1 MNIDYYR
8 LFITLIFIDIDRE
21 ITGCTVT
28 YITMKIK
35 YVDCNWMMYMVH
47 GTLPR
52 HLISHPFLVGFV
64 LLNKDLCVL
73 FYGPLFVIVSHF
85 SVLLVRLPFMVS
97 IQPFGVFKLS
107 FSHSNNDCSRKISV
121 ILSKCCVSSFSL
133 SSHIVGRVWSY

>member
-1 MNIDYYR
+1 MYSYLHYNENQICR
-8 LFITLIFIDIDRE
+8 LQLND
-21 ITGCTVT
+21 
-28 YITMKIK
+28 
-35 YVDCNWMMYMVH
+35 VH
-47 GTLPR
+47 GTIGEKPHSLPR

-133 SSHIVGRVWSY
+133 SSHIVGRV